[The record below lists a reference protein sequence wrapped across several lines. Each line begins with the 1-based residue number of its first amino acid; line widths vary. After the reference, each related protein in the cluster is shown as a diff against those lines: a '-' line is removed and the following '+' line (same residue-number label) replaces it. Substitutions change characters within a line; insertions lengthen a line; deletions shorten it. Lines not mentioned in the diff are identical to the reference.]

1 MASITTEEKLRERVK
16 ELTCLYDIT
25 SIILLHGD
33 SEART
38 LADICQIVKN
48 AYLHASDAVVE
59 LEVFAHDIRTGEV
72 PVESVRQTSEID
84 LPDNQKGII
93 KVYYPAP
100 KYDADD
106 FLDEEHKLLR
116 KVASEISGFF
126 EKIDSAEK
134 QQQMQRSI
142 ERADR
147 LTILGEIA
155 AGIAHE
161 LNTPLGNI
169 LGFAELIQKQNKNHQ
184 IDQDLL
190 KIINAAI
197 HSREIVKKMMFF
209 SCEMP
214 QRLEQLEITPVILEA
229 LALLGPNFKKK
240 QLRYAFNAP
249 DTAVK
254 STIDSIQ
261 FTQVL
266 FNILINAIYASP
278 PQATIS
284 IDVENEIEN
293 VLIKISDSGPGIP
306 PEQKPRIFEPFY
318 TTKPIGEGTG
328 LGLSVVHGIL
338 KSHKGSISISDNLP
352 TGAVFEIRLPII

>member
-1 MASITTEEKLRERVK
+1 VHDASEHQTL
-16 ELTCLYDIT
+16 
-25 SIILLHGD
+25 
-33 SEART
+33 EA
-38 LADICQIVKN
+38 ICHIVKN
-48 AYLHASDAVVE
+48 AYLHAGDAVVE
-59 LEVFAHDIRTGEV
+59 LQ
-72 PVESVRQTSEID
+72 VRQHKIFSGKLPPDTIWQAAKIN
-84 LPDNQKGII
+84 LPDDGHGLIR
-93 KVYYPAP
+93 VHYPIPDYATE
-100 KYDADD
+100 D
-106 FLDEEHKLLR
+106 FLEEEQKLLH
-116 KVASEISGFF
+116 KVASEISSFF

-214 QRLEQLEITPVILEA
+214 QRLEQLEISPVILEA

-240 QLRYAFNAP
+240 QLTYQFNAP
-249 DTAVK
+249 DATVR

-266 FNILINAIYASP
+266 FNVLINAIYASP
-278 PQATIS
+278 PLSSIS
-284 IDVENEIEN
+284 IDVEHEEKN
-293 VLIKISDSGPGIP
+293 VLIRISDRGPGIP
-306 PEQKPRIFEPFY
+306 AAQKPRIFEPFY
-318 TTKPIGEGTG
+318 TTKPLGEGTG

-338 KSHKGSISISDNLP
+338 KSHKGSISIIDNEP
-352 TGAVFEIRLPII
+352 TGAIFEIRLPLI

>member
-1 MASITTEEKLRERVK
+1 MAAITIEEKLRERVK

-25 SIILLHGD
+25 SIILLHDD
-33 SEART
+33 SPART

-48 AYLHASDAVVE
+48 AYLHAADAIVE
-59 LEVFAHDIRTGEV
+59 LDVLSHSIATD
-72 PVESVRQTSEID
+72 D
-84 LPDNQKGII
+84 LPVRSVSQSAKIELPDERQGLIR
-93 KVYYPAP
+93 VHYPAP
-100 KYDADD
+100 QYDADD
-106 FLDEEHKLLR
+106 FLEEEHQLLQ

-126 EKIDSAEK
+126 DKIDSAEK
-134 QQQMQRSI
+134 QLQMQRSI

-249 DTAVK
+249 DAAIK

-278 PQATIS
+278 TQATIS
-284 IDVENEIEN
+284 IDVVNEQGN
-293 VLIKISDSGPGIP
+293 VLIKISDCGPGIP

-338 KSHKGSISISDNLP
+338 KSHKGSISIADNVP
-352 TGAVFEIRLPII
+352 SGAIFEIRLPTI